1 MRSGLSRYV
10 NKWEKELNIPL
21 LEKSADRPL
30 VEYVK
35 EAFKSLEILRPIKIT
50 GFDYTER
57 ASEIDINNYVFRR
70 DKKKKKKERYGI
82 KSIGDDRVGRLRV
95 HVELALPE
103 VNPKTKVPEYKI
115 HNISKSILIPLQDE
129 NGYYVIKGKKY
140 YIIYQMVEKSIY
152 NVGNKISLKS
162 LMPVDV
168 RRVPKTI
175 HDIHGNE
182 YKVPL
187 YTVVVVNRTIPAILF
202 YMSKGIRYT
211 LDYLNLNGVIDFVET
226 NDDEDTSKIYFQLSN
241 SCYMRVDRDMFES
254 HTFVKSVV
262 TGLIHISTNRV
273 NMTILNDKAYW
284 IRKLANPANYE
295 KGLTVMKYFD
305 RLVDVTTSNILL
317 IPDYYKGN
325 SYSVIKWVMQHF
337 NELRLKDNNDINNK
351 RLRCNET
358 ISALLNT
365 KFSERIKRVIS
376 LGEKATAD
384 NYLEI
389 FRFPGDI
396 LIQQMQSSGILR
408 YDDEVNDMSIWSKLK
423 ETTKG
428 PHAMGEKNSNGV
440 GIKARDIHPSMLGNI
455 DIIVCGNSDPGTSRT
470 LSPFAKIQGLH
481 FDASIEPSD
490 FYYKITKEVSDKC
503 KESGSVTVMVEFDNP
518 QDFYNYINELEKFN
532 NENISISGT
541 SREGHYDVVFG
552 RSIDM
557 DDSSKPQTIN
567 LAKKKYDAD
576 GNEIKEEESESAE

>member
-1 MRSGLSRYV
+1 MRSNLCHYV

-21 LEKSADRPL
+21 LEKSADKPL

-35 EAFKSLEILRPIKIT
+35 EAFKSLEILKPIKIT
-50 GFDYTER
+50 GFDYTEKE
-57 ASEIDINNYVFRR
+57 SEIDINNYVFRR

-82 KSIGDDRVGRLRV
+82 KAIGDDRVGRLTV
-95 HVELALPE
+95 HIELALPDT
-103 VNPKTKVPEYKI
+103 NPSTKAHEYKI

-152 NVGNKISLKS
+152 NVGNRISLKS

-168 RRVPKTI
+168 RRIPKVVQ
-175 HDIHGNE
+175 DIDGVE
-182 YKVPL
+182 YKLPL
-187 YTVVVVNRTIPAILF
+187 YTVVVVNRTIPAMLF
-202 YMSKGIRYT
+202 YMSKGIKYA
-211 LDYLNLNGVIDFVET
+211 LDYLNLDGIIEFIDKIET
-226 NDDEDTSKIYFQLSN
+226 KDDSKIYFQLSN
-241 SCYMRVDRDMFES
+241 SCYMQVDREIFDKY
-254 HTFVKSVV
+254 TFVKSVV
-262 TGLIHISTNRV
+262 MGIIHISSNRV
-273 NMTILNDKAYW
+273 NLTNLNDKAYW
-284 IRKLANPANYE
+284 IKKLANPANYE
-295 KGLTVMKYFD
+295 KGLTVLKYFD
-305 RLVDVTTSNILL
+305 RLVDVTTSNILK
-317 IPDYYKGN
+317 IPEYYKGG
-325 SYSVIKWVMQHF
+325 SYSVVKWVMQHF

-358 ISALLNT
+358 ISALLTT
-365 KFSERIKRVIS
+365 KFSERLKRVIS
-376 LGEKATAD
+376 LGEKANAD

-440 GIKARDIHPSMLGNI
+440 GIKVRDIHPSMLGNI

-490 FYYKITKEVSDKC
+490 FYYKISKEVNDKC
-503 KESGSVTVMVEFDNP
+503 KRNGDISVMVEFDNP
-518 QDFYNYINELEKFN
+518 ADFYKYISELEKFN

-541 SREGHYDVVFG
+541 SREGHYDVVLG
-552 RSIDM
+552 RTIDM

-567 LAKKKYDAD
+567 LAKKKY
-576 GNEIKEEESESAE
+576 NENGEVEEETSKDGE

>member
-1 MRSGLSRYV
+1 MRSNLCHYV

-21 LEKSADRPL
+21 LEKSADKPL

-35 EAFKSLEILRPIKIT
+35 EAFKSLEILKPIKIT
-50 GFDYTER
+50 GFDYTEKE
-57 ASEIDINNYVFRR
+57 SEIDINNYVFRR

-82 KSIGDDRVGRLRV
+82 KAIGDDRVGRLTV
-95 HVELALPE
+95 HIELALPDT
-103 VNPKTKVPEYKI
+103 NPSTKAHEYKI

-152 NVGNKISLKS
+152 NVGNRISLKS

-168 RRVPKTI
+168 RRIPKVVQ
-175 HDIHGNE
+175 DIDGVE
-182 YKVPL
+182 YKLPL
-187 YTVVVVNRTIPAILF
+187 YTVVVVNRTIPAMLF
-202 YMSKGIRYT
+202 YMSKGIKYA
-211 LDYLNLNGVIDFVET
+211 LDYLNLDGIIEFIDKIE
-226 NDDEDTSKIYFQLSN
+226 NKDDSKIYFQLSN
-241 SCYMRVDRDMFES
+241 SCYMQVDREIFDKY
-254 HTFVKSVV
+254 TFVKSVV
-262 TGLIHISTNRV
+262 MGIIHISSNRV
-273 NMTILNDKAYW
+273 NLTNLNDKAYW
-284 IRKLANPANYE
+284 IKKLANPANYE
-295 KGLTVMKYFD
+295 KGLTILKYFD
-305 RLVDVTTSNILL
+305 RLVDVTTSNILK
-317 IPDYYKGN
+317 IPEYYKGG
-325 SYSVIKWVMQHF
+325 SYSVVKWVMQHF

-358 ISALLNT
+358 ISALLTT
-365 KFSERIKRVIS
+365 KFSERLKRVIS
-376 LGEKATAD
+376 LGEKANAD

-440 GIKARDIHPSMLGNI
+440 GIKVRDIHPSMLGNI

-490 FYYKITKEVSDKC
+490 FYYKISKEVNDKC
-503 KESGSVTVMVEFDNP
+503 KRNGDISVMVEFDNP
-518 QDFYNYINELEKFN
+518 TDFYKYISELEKFN

-541 SREGHYDVVFG
+541 SREGHYDVVLG
-552 RSIDM
+552 RTIDM

-567 LAKKKYDAD
+567 LAKKKY
-576 GNEIKEEESESAE
+576 NENGEVEEETKDGE

>member
-1 MRSGLSRYV
+1 MRSNLCHYV

-21 LEKSADRPL
+21 LEKSADKPL

-35 EAFKSLEILRPIKIT
+35 EAFKSLEILKPIKIT
-50 GFDYTER
+50 GFDYTEKE
-57 ASEIDINNYVFRR
+57 SEIDINNYVFRR

-82 KSIGDDRVGRLRV
+82 KAIGDDRVGRLTV
-95 HVELALPE
+95 HIELALPDT
-103 VNPKTKVPEYKI
+103 NPSTKAHEYKI

-152 NVGNKISLKS
+152 NVGNRISLKS

-168 RRVPKTI
+168 RRIPKVVQ
-175 HDIHGNE
+175 DIDGVE
-182 YKVPL
+182 YKLPL
-187 YTVVVVNRTIPAILF
+187 YTVVVVNRTIPAMLF
-202 YMSKGIRYT
+202 YMSKGIKYA
-211 LDYLNLNGVIDFVET
+211 LDYLNLDGIIEFIDKIESK
-226 NDDEDTSKIYFQLSN
+226 DDSKIYFQLSN
-241 SCYMRVDRDMFES
+241 SCYMQVDREIFDKY
-254 HTFVKSVV
+254 TFVKSVV
-262 TGLIHISTNRV
+262 MGIIHISSNRV
-273 NMTILNDKAYW
+273 NLTNLNDKAYW
-284 IRKLANPANYE
+284 IKKLANPANYE
-295 KGLTVMKYFD
+295 KGLTVLKYFD
-305 RLVDVTTSNILL
+305 RLVDVTTSNILK
-317 IPDYYKGN
+317 IPEYYKGG
-325 SYSVIKWVMQHF
+325 SYSVVKWVMQHF

-358 ISALLNT
+358 ISALLTT
-365 KFSERIKRVIS
+365 KFSERLKRVIS
-376 LGEKATAD
+376 LGEKANAD

-440 GIKARDIHPSMLGNI
+440 GIKVRDIHPSMLGNI

-490 FYYKITKEVSDKC
+490 FYYKISKEVNDKC
-503 KESGSVTVMVEFDNP
+503 KRNGDISVMVEFDNP
-518 QDFYNYINELEKFN
+518 TDFYKYISELEKFN

-541 SREGHYDVVFG
+541 SREGHYDVVLG
-552 RSIDM
+552 RTIDM

-567 LAKKKYDAD
+567 LAKKKY
-576 GNEIKEEESESAE
+576 NENGEVEEETKDGE

>member
-1 MRSGLSRYV
+1 MRSNLCHYV

-21 LEKSADRPL
+21 LEKSADKPL

-35 EAFKSLEILRPIKIT
+35 EAFKSLEILKPIKIT
-50 GFDYTER
+50 GFDYTEKE
-57 ASEIDINNYVFRR
+57 SEIDINNYVFRR

-82 KSIGDDRVGRLRV
+82 KAIGDDRVGRLTV
-95 HVELALPE
+95 HIELALPDT
-103 VNPKTKVPEYKI
+103 NPSTKAHEYKI

-152 NVGNKISLKS
+152 NVGNRISLKS

-168 RRVPKTI
+168 RRIPKVVQ
-175 HDIHGNE
+175 DIDGVE
-182 YKVPL
+182 YKLPL
-187 YTVVVVNRTIPAILF
+187 YTVVVVNRTIPAMLF
-202 YMSKGIRYT
+202 YMSKGIKYA
-211 LDYLNLNGVIDFVET
+211 LDYLNLDGIIEFIDKIE
-226 NDDEDTSKIYFQLSN
+226 NKDDSKIYFQLSN
-241 SCYMRVDRDMFES
+241 SCYMQVDREIFDKY
-254 HTFVKSVV
+254 TFVKSVV
-262 TGLIHISTNRV
+262 MGIIHISSNRV
-273 NMTILNDKAYW
+273 NLTNLNDKAYW
-284 IRKLANPANYE
+284 IKKLANPANYE
-295 KGLTVMKYFD
+295 KGLTVLKYFD
-305 RLVDVTTSNILL
+305 RLVDVTTSNILK
-317 IPDYYKGN
+317 IPEYYKGG
-325 SYSVIKWVMQHF
+325 SYSVVKWVMQHF

-358 ISALLNT
+358 ISALLTT
-365 KFSERIKRVIS
+365 KFSERLKRVIS
-376 LGEKATAD
+376 LGEKANAD

-440 GIKARDIHPSMLGNI
+440 GIKVRDIHPSMLGNI

-490 FYYKITKEVSDKC
+490 FYYKISKEVNDKC
-503 KESGSVTVMVEFDNP
+503 KRNGDISVMVEFDNP
-518 QDFYNYINELEKFN
+518 TDFYKYISELEKFN

-541 SREGHYDVVFG
+541 SREGHYDVVLG
-552 RSIDM
+552 RTIDM

-567 LAKKKYDAD
+567 LAKKKY
-576 GNEIKEEESESAE
+576 NENGEVEEETKDGE

>member
-1 MRSGLSRYV
+1 MRSNLCHYV

-21 LEKSADRPL
+21 LEKSADKPL

-35 EAFKSLEILRPIKIT
+35 EAFKSLEILKPIKIT
-50 GFDYTER
+50 GFDYTEKE
-57 ASEIDINNYVFRR
+57 SEIDINNYVFRR

-82 KSIGDDRVGRLRV
+82 KAIGDDRVGRLTV
-95 HVELALPE
+95 HIELALPDT
-103 VNPKTKVPEYKI
+103 NPSTKAHEYKI

-152 NVGNKISLKS
+152 NVGNRISLKS

-168 RRVPKTI
+168 RRIPKVVQ
-175 HDIHGNE
+175 DIDGVE
-182 YKVPL
+182 YKLPL
-187 YTVVVVNRTIPAILF
+187 YTVVVVNRTIPAMLF
-202 YMSKGIRYT
+202 YMSKGIKYA
-211 LDYLNLNGVIDFVET
+211 LDYLNLDGIIEFIDKIET
-226 NDDEDTSKIYFQLSN
+226 KDDSKIYFQLSN
-241 SCYMRVDRDMFES
+241 SCYMQVDREIFDKY
-254 HTFVKSVV
+254 TFVKSVV
-262 TGLIHISTNRV
+262 MGIIHISSNRV
-273 NMTILNDKAYW
+273 NLTNLNDKAYW
-284 IRKLANPANYE
+284 IKKLANPANYE
-295 KGLTVMKYFD
+295 KGLTVLKYFD
-305 RLVDVTTSNILL
+305 RLVDVTTSNILK
-317 IPDYYKGN
+317 IPEYYKGG
-325 SYSVIKWVMQHF
+325 SYSVVKWVMQHF

-358 ISALLNT
+358 ISALLTT
-365 KFSERIKRVIS
+365 KFSERLKRVIS
-376 LGEKATAD
+376 LGEKANAD

-440 GIKARDIHPSMLGNI
+440 GIKVRDIHPSMLGNI

-490 FYYKITKEVSDKC
+490 FYYKISKEVNDKC
-503 KESGSVTVMVEFDNP
+503 KRNGDISVMVEFDNP
-518 QDFYNYINELEKFN
+518 TDFYKYISELEKFN

-541 SREGHYDVVFG
+541 SREGHYDVVLG
-552 RSIDM
+552 RTIDM

-567 LAKKKYDAD
+567 LAKKKY
-576 GNEIKEEESESAE
+576 NENGEVEEETKDGE

>member
-1 MRSGLSRYV
+1 MRSNLCHYI

-21 LEKSADRPL
+21 LEKSADKPL

-35 EAFKSLEILRPIKIT
+35 EAFKSLEILKPIKIK

-57 ASEIDINNYVFRR
+57 ESEIDINNYVFRR

-82 KSIGDDRVGRLRV
+82 KAIGDDRVGRLTV
-95 HVELALPE
+95 HIELALPDT
-103 VNPKTKVPEYKI
+103 NPTTKAHEYKI

-152 NVGNKISLKS
+152 NVGNRISLKS

-168 RRVPKTI
+168 RRIPKVV
-175 HDIHGNE
+175 HDIDGVE
-182 YKVPL
+182 YKLPL

-202 YMSKGIRYT
+202 YMSKGIKYA
-211 LDYLNLNGVIDFVET
+211 LDYLNLDGIIEFVEKIE
-226 NDDEDTSKIYFQLSN
+226 NKDDSKIYFQLSN
-241 SCYMRVDRDMFES
+241 SCYMQVDRDIFDKY
-254 HTFVKSVV
+254 TFVKSVV
-262 TGLIHISTNRV
+262 MGLIHISSNRV
-273 NMTILNDKAYW
+273 NLTNLNDKAYW
-284 IRKLANPANYE
+284 IKKLANPANYE
-295 KGLTVMKYFD
+295 KGLTVLKYFD
-305 RLVDVTTSNILL
+305 RLVDVTTSNILK
-317 IPDYYKGN
+317 IPEYYKGG
-325 SYSVIKWVMQHF
+325 SYSVVKWVMQHF

-358 ISALLNT
+358 ISALLTT
-365 KFSERIKRVIS
+365 KFSERLKRVIS
-376 LGEKATAD
+376 LGEKANAD

-440 GIKARDIHPSMLGNI
+440 GIKVRDIHPSMLGNI

-490 FYYKITKEVSDKC
+490 FYYRISKEVNDKC
-503 KESGSVTVMVEFDNP
+503 KKKGDISVMVEFDNP
-518 QDFYNYINELEKFN
+518 TDFYKYISELEKFN

-541 SREGHYDVVFG
+541 SREGHYDVVLG
-552 RSIDM
+552 RTIDM

-567 LAKKKYDAD
+567 LAKKKY
-576 GNEIKEEESESAE
+576 NENGEVEEEKNKDGE

>member
-1 MRSGLSRYV
+1 MRSNLCHYV

-21 LEKSADRPL
+21 LEKSADKPL

-35 EAFKSLEILRPIKIT
+35 EAFKSLEILKPIKIT
-50 GFDYTER
+50 GFDYTEKE
-57 ASEIDINNYVFRR
+57 SEIDINNYVFRR

-82 KSIGDDRVGRLRV
+82 KAIGDDRVGRLTV
-95 HVELALPE
+95 HIELALPDT
-103 VNPKTKVPEYKI
+103 NPSTKAHEYKI

-152 NVGNKISLKS
+152 NVGNRISLKS

-168 RRVPKTI
+168 RRIPKVVQ
-175 HDIHGNE
+175 DIDGVE
-182 YKVPL
+182 YKLPL
-187 YTVVVVNRTIPAILF
+187 YTVVVVNRTIPAMLF
-202 YMSKGIRYT
+202 YMSKGIKYA
-211 LDYLNLNGVIDFVET
+211 LDYLNLDGIIEFIDKIE
-226 NDDEDTSKIYFQLSN
+226 NKDDSKIYFQLSN
-241 SCYMRVDRDMFES
+241 SCYMQVDRDIFDKY
-254 HTFVKSVV
+254 TFVKSVV
-262 TGLIHISTNRV
+262 MGIIHISSNRV
-273 NMTILNDKAYW
+273 NLTNLNDKAYW
-284 IRKLANPANYE
+284 IKKLANPANYE
-295 KGLTVMKYFD
+295 KGLTVLKYFD
-305 RLVDVTTSNILL
+305 RLVDVTTSNILK
-317 IPDYYKGN
+317 IPEYYKGG
-325 SYSVIKWVMQHF
+325 SYSVVKWVMQHF

-358 ISALLNT
+358 ISALLTT
-365 KFSERIKRVIS
+365 KFSERLKRVIS
-376 LGEKATAD
+376 LGEKANAD

-440 GIKARDIHPSMLGNI
+440 GIKVRDIHPSMLGNI

-490 FYYKITKEVSDKC
+490 FYYKISKEVNDKC
-503 KESGSVTVMVEFDNP
+503 KRNGDVSVMVEFDNP
-518 QDFYNYINELEKFN
+518 TDFYKYISELEKFN

-541 SREGHYDVVFG
+541 SREGHYDVVLG
-552 RSIDM
+552 RTIDM

-567 LAKKKYDAD
+567 LAKKKY
-576 GNEIKEEESESAE
+576 NENGEVEEETKDGE

>member
-1 MRSGLSRYV
+1 MRSNLCHYV

-21 LEKSADRPL
+21 LEKSADKPL

-35 EAFKSLEILRPIKIT
+35 EAFKSLEILKPIKIT
-50 GFDYTER
+50 GFDYTEKE
-57 ASEIDINNYVFRR
+57 SEIDINNYVFRR

-82 KSIGDDRVGRLRV
+82 KAIGDDRVGRLTV
-95 HVELALPE
+95 HIELALPDT
-103 VNPKTKVPEYKI
+103 NLSTKAHEYKI

-152 NVGNKISLKS
+152 NVGNRISLKS

-168 RRVPKTI
+168 RRIPKVVQ
-175 HDIHGNE
+175 DIDGVE
-182 YKVPL
+182 YKLPL
-187 YTVVVVNRTIPAILF
+187 YTVVVVNRTIPAMLF
-202 YMSKGIRYT
+202 YMSKGIKYA
-211 LDYLNLNGVIDFVET
+211 LDYLNLDGIIEFIDKIET
-226 NDDEDTSKIYFQLSN
+226 KDDSKIYFQLSN
-241 SCYMRVDRDMFES
+241 SCYMQVDREIFDKY
-254 HTFVKSVV
+254 TFVKSVV
-262 TGLIHISTNRV
+262 MGIIHISSNRV
-273 NMTILNDKAYW
+273 NLTNLNDKAYW
-284 IRKLANPANYE
+284 IKKLANPANYE
-295 KGLTVMKYFD
+295 KGLTVLKYFD
-305 RLVDVTTSNILL
+305 RLVDVTTSNILK
-317 IPDYYKGN
+317 IPEYYKGG
-325 SYSVIKWVMQHF
+325 SYSVVKWVMQHF

-358 ISALLNT
+358 ISALLTT
-365 KFSERIKRVIS
+365 KFSERLKRVIS
-376 LGEKATAD
+376 LGEKANAD

-440 GIKARDIHPSMLGNI
+440 GIKVRDIHPSMLGNI

-490 FYYKITKEVSDKC
+490 FYYKISKEVNDKC
-503 KESGSVTVMVEFDNP
+503 KRNGDVSVMVEFDNP
-518 QDFYNYINELEKFN
+518 TDFYKYISELEKFN

-541 SREGHYDVVFG
+541 SREGHYDVVLG
-552 RSIDM
+552 RTIDM

-567 LAKKKYDAD
+567 LAKKKY
-576 GNEIKEEESESAE
+576 NENGEVEEETKDGE

>member
-1 MRSGLSRYV
+1 MRSNLCHYV

-21 LEKSADRPL
+21 LEKSADKPL

-35 EAFKSLEILRPIKIT
+35 EAFKSLEILKPIKIT
-50 GFDYTER
+50 GFDYTEKE
-57 ASEIDINNYVFRR
+57 SEIDINNYVFRR

-82 KSIGDDRVGRLRV
+82 KAIGDDRVGRLTV
-95 HVELALPE
+95 HIELALPDT
-103 VNPKTKVPEYKI
+103 NPSTKAHEYKI

-152 NVGNKISLKS
+152 NVGNRISLKS

-168 RRVPKTI
+168 RRIPKVVQ
-175 HDIHGNE
+175 DIDGVE
-182 YKVPL
+182 YKLPL
-187 YTVVVVNRTIPAILF
+187 YTVVVVNRTIPAMLF
-202 YMSKGIRYT
+202 YMSKGIKYA
-211 LDYLNLNGVIDFVET
+211 LDYLNLDGIIEFIDKIE
-226 NDDEDTSKIYFQLSN
+226 NKDDSKIYFQLSN
-241 SCYMRVDRDMFES
+241 SCYMQVDREIFDKY
-254 HTFVKSVV
+254 TFVKSVV
-262 TGLIHISTNRV
+262 MGIIHISSNRV
-273 NMTILNDKAYW
+273 NLTNLNDKVYW
-284 IRKLANPANYE
+284 IKKLANPANYE
-295 KGLTVMKYFD
+295 KGLTVLKYFD
-305 RLVDVTTSNILL
+305 RLVDVTTSNILK
-317 IPDYYKGN
+317 IPEYYKGG
-325 SYSVIKWVMQHF
+325 SYSVVKWVMQHF

-358 ISALLNT
+358 ISALLTT
-365 KFSERIKRVIS
+365 KFSERLKRVIS
-376 LGEKATAD
+376 LGEKANAD

-440 GIKARDIHPSMLGNI
+440 GIKVRDIHPSMLGNI

-490 FYYKITKEVSDKC
+490 FYYKISKEVNDKC
-503 KESGSVTVMVEFDNP
+503 KRNGDISVMVEFDNP
-518 QDFYNYINELEKFN
+518 TDFYKYISELEKFN

-541 SREGHYDVVFG
+541 SREGHYDVVLG
-552 RSIDM
+552 RTIDM

-567 LAKKKYDAD
+567 LAKKKY
-576 GNEIKEEESESAE
+576 NENGEVEEETKDGE

>member
-1 MRSGLSRYV
+1 MRSNLCHYV

-21 LEKSADRPL
+21 LEKSADKPL

-35 EAFKSLEILRPIKIT
+35 EAFKSLEILKPIKIT
-50 GFDYTER
+50 GFDYTEKE
-57 ASEIDINNYVFRR
+57 SEIDINNYVFRR

-82 KSIGDDRVGRLRV
+82 KAIGDDRVGKLTV
-95 HVELALPE
+95 HIELALPDT
-103 VNPKTKVPEYKI
+103 NPSTKAHEYKI

-152 NVGNKISLKS
+152 NVGNRISLKS

-168 RRVPKTI
+168 RRIPKVVQ
-175 HDIHGNE
+175 DIDGVE
-182 YKVPL
+182 YKLPL
-187 YTVVVVNRTIPAILF
+187 YTVVVVNRTIPAMLF
-202 YMSKGIRYT
+202 YMSKGIKYA
-211 LDYLNLNGVIDFVET
+211 LDYLNLDGIIEFIDKIE
-226 NDDEDTSKIYFQLSN
+226 NKDDSKIYFQLSN
-241 SCYMRVDRDMFES
+241 SCYMQVDRDIFDKY
-254 HTFVKSVV
+254 TFVKSVV
-262 TGLIHISTNRV
+262 MGIIHISSNRV
-273 NMTILNDKAYW
+273 NLTNLNDKAYW
-284 IRKLANPANYE
+284 IKKLANPANYE
-295 KGLTVMKYFD
+295 KGLTVLKYFD
-305 RLVDVTTSNILL
+305 RLVDVTTSNILK
-317 IPDYYKGN
+317 IPEYYKGG
-325 SYSVIKWVMQHF
+325 SYSVVKWVMQHF

-358 ISALLNT
+358 ISALLTT
-365 KFSERIKRVIS
+365 KFSERLKRVIS
-376 LGEKATAD
+376 LGEKANAD

-440 GIKARDIHPSMLGNI
+440 GIKVRDIHPSMLGNI

-490 FYYKITKEVSDKC
+490 FYYKISKEVNDKC
-503 KESGSVTVMVEFDNP
+503 KRNGDISVMVEFDNP
-518 QDFYNYINELEKFN
+518 TDFYKYISELEKFN

-541 SREGHYDVVFG
+541 SREGHYDVVLG
-552 RSIDM
+552 RTIDM

-567 LAKKKYDAD
+567 LAKKKY
-576 GNEIKEEESESAE
+576 NENGEVEEENKDGE

>member
-1 MRSGLSRYV
+1 MRSNLCHYV

-21 LEKSADRPL
+21 LEKSADKPL

-35 EAFKSLEILRPIKIT
+35 EAFKSLEILKPIKIT
-50 GFDYTER
+50 GFDYTEKE
-57 ASEIDINNYVFRR
+57 SEIDINNYVFRR

-82 KSIGDDRVGRLRV
+82 KAIGDDRVGRLTV
-95 HVELALPE
+95 HIELALPDT
-103 VNPKTKVPEYKI
+103 NPSTKAHEYKI

-152 NVGNKISLKS
+152 NVGNRISLKS

-168 RRVPKTI
+168 RRIPKVVQ
-175 HDIHGNE
+175 DIDGVE
-182 YKVPL
+182 YKLPL
-187 YTVVVVNRTIPAILF
+187 YTVVVVNRTIPAMLF
-202 YMSKGIRYT
+202 YMSKGIKYA
-211 LDYLNLNGVIDFVET
+211 LDYLNLDGIIEFIDKIE
-226 NDDEDTSKIYFQLSN
+226 NKDDSKIYFQLSN
-241 SCYMRVDRDMFES
+241 SCYMQVDRDIFDKY
-254 HTFVKSVV
+254 TFVKSVV
-262 TGLIHISTNRV
+262 MGIIHISSNRV
-273 NMTILNDKAYW
+273 NLTNLNDKAYW
-284 IRKLANPANYE
+284 IKKLANPANYE
-295 KGLTVMKYFD
+295 KGLTVLKYFD
-305 RLVDVTTSNILL
+305 RLVDVTTSNILK
-317 IPDYYKGN
+317 IPEYYKGG
-325 SYSVIKWVMQHF
+325 SYSVVKWVMQHF

-358 ISALLNT
+358 ISALLTT
-365 KFSERIKRVIS
+365 KFSERLKRVIS
-376 LGEKATAD
+376 LGEKANAD

-440 GIKARDIHPSMLGNI
+440 GIKVRDIHPSMLGNI

-490 FYYKITKEVSDKC
+490 FYYRISKEVNDKC
-503 KESGSVTVMVEFDNP
+503 KRNGDISVMVEFDNP
-518 QDFYNYINELEKFN
+518 TDFYKYISELEKFN

-541 SREGHYDVVFG
+541 SREGHYDVVLG
-552 RSIDM
+552 RTIDM

-567 LAKKKYDAD
+567 LAKKKY
-576 GNEIKEEESESAE
+576 NENGEVEEETKDGE

>member
-1 MRSGLSRYV
+1 V

-21 LEKSADRPL
+21 LEKSADKPL

-35 EAFKSLEILRPIKIT
+35 EAFKSLEILKPIKIT
-50 GFDYTER
+50 GFDYTEKE
-57 ASEIDINNYVFRR
+57 SEIDINNYVFRR

-82 KSIGDDRVGRLRV
+82 KAIGDDRVGRLTV
-95 HVELALPE
+95 HIELALPDT
-103 VNPKTKVPEYKI
+103 NPSTKAHEYKI

-152 NVGNKISLKS
+152 NVGNRISLKS

-168 RRVPKTI
+168 RRIPKVVQ
-175 HDIHGNE
+175 DIDGVE
-182 YKVPL
+182 YKLPL
-187 YTVVVVNRTIPAILF
+187 YTVVVVNRTIPAMLF
-202 YMSKGIRYT
+202 YMSKGIKYA
-211 LDYLNLNGVIDFVET
+211 LDYLNLDGIIEFIDKIET
-226 NDDEDTSKIYFQLSN
+226 KDDSKIYFQLSN
-241 SCYMRVDRDMFES
+241 SCYMQVDREIFDKY
-254 HTFVKSVV
+254 TFVKSVV
-262 TGLIHISTNRV
+262 MGIIHISSNRV
-273 NMTILNDKAYW
+273 NLTNLNDKAYW
-284 IRKLANPANYE
+284 IKKLANPANYE
-295 KGLTVMKYFD
+295 KGLTVLKYFD
-305 RLVDVTTSNILL
+305 RLVDVTTSNILK
-317 IPDYYKGN
+317 IPEYYKGG
-325 SYSVIKWVMQHF
+325 SYSVVKWVMQHF

-358 ISALLNT
+358 ISALLTT
-365 KFSERIKRVIS
+365 KFSERLKRVIS
-376 LGEKATAD
+376 LGEKANAD

-396 LIQQMQSSGILR
+396 LIQQIQSSGILR

-440 GIKARDIHPSMLGNI
+440 GIKVRDIHPSMLGNI

-490 FYYKITKEVSDKC
+490 FYYKISKEVNDKC
-503 KESGSVTVMVEFDNP
+503 KRNGDISVMVEFDNP
-518 QDFYNYINELEKFN
+518 TDFYKYISELEKFN

-541 SREGHYDVVFG
+541 SREGHYDVVLG
-552 RSIDM
+552 RTIDM

-567 LAKKKYDAD
+567 LAKKKY
-576 GNEIKEEESESAE
+576 NENGEVEEETKDGE

>member
-1 MRSGLSRYV
+1 MRSNLCHYV

-21 LEKSADRPL
+21 LEKSADKPL

-35 EAFKSLEILRPIKIT
+35 EAFKSLEILKPIKIT
-50 GFDYTER
+50 GFDYTEKE
-57 ASEIDINNYVFRR
+57 SEIDINNYVFRR

-82 KSIGDDRVGRLRV
+82 KAIGDDRVGRLTV
-95 HVELALPE
+95 HIELALPDT
-103 VNPKTKVPEYKI
+103 NPSTKAHEYKI

-152 NVGNKISLKS
+152 NVGNRISLKS

-168 RRVPKTI
+168 RRIPKVVQ
-175 HDIHGNE
+175 DIDGVE
-182 YKVPL
+182 YKLPL
-187 YTVVVVNRTIPAILF
+187 YTVVVVNRTIPAMLF
-202 YMSKGIRYT
+202 YMSKGIKYA
-211 LDYLNLNGVIDFVET
+211 LDYLNLDGIIEFIDKIE
-226 NDDEDTSKIYFQLSN
+226 NKDDSKIYFQLSN
-241 SCYMRVDRDMFES
+241 SCYMQVDREIFDKY
-254 HTFVKSVV
+254 TFVKSVV
-262 TGLIHISTNRV
+262 MGIIHISSNRV
-273 NMTILNDKAYW
+273 NLTNLNDKAYW
-284 IRKLANPANYE
+284 IKKLANPANYE
-295 KGLTVMKYFD
+295 KGLTVLKYFD
-305 RLVDVTTSNILL
+305 RLVDVTTSNILK
-317 IPDYYKGN
+317 IPEYYKGG
-325 SYSVIKWVMQHF
+325 SYSVVKWVMQHF

-358 ISALLNT
+358 ISALLTT
-365 KFSERIKRVIS
+365 KFSERLKRVIS
-376 LGEKATAD
+376 LGEKANAD

-440 GIKARDIHPSMLGNI
+440 GIKVRDIHPSMLGNI

-490 FYYKITKEVSDKC
+490 FYYRISKEVNDKC
-503 KESGSVTVMVEFDNP
+503 KRNGDISVMVEFDNP
-518 QDFYNYINELEKFN
+518 ADFYKYISELEKFN

-541 SREGHYDVVFG
+541 SREGHYDVVLG
-552 RSIDM
+552 RTIDM

-567 LAKKKYDAD
+567 LAKKKY
-576 GNEIKEEESESAE
+576 NENGEVEEETKDGE

>member
-1 MRSGLSRYV
+1 MRSNLCHYV

-21 LEKSADRPL
+21 LEKSADKPL

-35 EAFKSLEILRPIKIT
+35 EAFKSLEILKPIKIT
-50 GFDYTER
+50 GFDYTEKE
-57 ASEIDINNYVFRR
+57 SEIDINNYVFRR

-82 KSIGDDRVGRLRV
+82 KAIGDDRVGRLTV
-95 HVELALPE
+95 HIELALPDT
-103 VNPKTKVPEYKI
+103 NPSTKAHEYKI

-152 NVGNKISLKS
+152 NVGNRISLKS

-168 RRVPKTI
+168 RRIPKVVQ
-175 HDIHGNE
+175 DIDGVE
-182 YKVPL
+182 YKLPL
-187 YTVVVVNRTIPAILF
+187 YTVVVVNRTIPAMLF
-202 YMSKGIRYT
+202 YMSKGIKYA
-211 LDYLNLNGVIDFVET
+211 LDYLNLDGIIEFIDKIE
-226 NDDEDTSKIYFQLSN
+226 NKDDSKIYFQLSN
-241 SCYMRVDRDMFES
+241 SCYMQVDREIFDKY
-254 HTFVKSVV
+254 TFVKSVV
-262 TGLIHISTNRV
+262 MGIIHISSNRV
-273 NMTILNDKAYW
+273 NLTNLNDKAYW
-284 IRKLANPANYE
+284 IKKLANPANYE
-295 KGLTVMKYFD
+295 KGLTVLKYFD
-305 RLVDVTTSNILL
+305 RLVDVTTSNILK
-317 IPDYYKGN
+317 IPEYYKGG
-325 SYSVIKWVMQHF
+325 SYSVVKWVMQHF

-358 ISALLNT
+358 ISALLTT
-365 KFSERIKRVIS
+365 KFSERLKRVIS
-376 LGEKATAD
+376 LGEKANAD

-440 GIKARDIHPSMLGNI
+440 GIKVRDIHPSMLGNI

-490 FYYKITKEVSDKC
+490 FYYRISKEVNDKC
-503 KESGSVTVMVEFDNP
+503 KRNGDISVMVEFDNP
-518 QDFYNYINELEKFN
+518 ADFYKYISELEKFN

-541 SREGHYDVVFG
+541 SREGHYDVVLG
-552 RSIDM
+552 RTIDM

-567 LAKKKYDAD
+567 LAKKKY
-576 GNEIKEEESESAE
+576 NENGEVEEENKDGE

>member
-1 MRSGLSRYV
+1 MRSNLCHYV

-21 LEKSADRPL
+21 LEKSADKPL

-35 EAFKSLEILRPIKIT
+35 EAFKSLEILKPIKIT
-50 GFDYTER
+50 GFDYTEKE
-57 ASEIDINNYVFRR
+57 SEIDINNYVFRR

-82 KSIGDDRVGRLRV
+82 KAIGDDRVGRLTV
-95 HVELALPE
+95 HIELALPDT
-103 VNPKTKVPEYKI
+103 NPSTKAHEYKI

-152 NVGNKISLKS
+152 NVGNRISLKS

-168 RRVPKTI
+168 RRIPKVVQ
-175 HDIHGNE
+175 DIDGVE
-182 YKVPL
+182 YKLPL
-187 YTVVVVNRTIPAILF
+187 YTVVVVNRTIPAMLF
-202 YMSKGIRYT
+202 YMSKGIKYA
-211 LDYLNLNGVIDFVET
+211 LDYLNLDGIIEFIDKIE
-226 NDDEDTSKIYFQLSN
+226 NKDDSKIYFQLSN
-241 SCYMRVDRDMFES
+241 SCYMQVDRDIFDKY
-254 HTFVKSVV
+254 TFVKSVV
-262 TGLIHISTNRV
+262 MGIIHISSNRV
-273 NMTILNDKAYW
+273 NLTNLNDKAYW
-284 IRKLANPANYE
+284 IKKLANPANYE
-295 KGLTVMKYFD
+295 KGLTVLKYFD
-305 RLVDVTTSNILL
+305 RLVDVTTSNILK
-317 IPDYYKGN
+317 IPEYYKGG
-325 SYSVIKWVMQHF
+325 SYSVVKWVMQHF

-358 ISALLNT
+358 ISALLTT
-365 KFSERIKRVIS
+365 KFSERLKRVIS
-376 LGEKATAD
+376 LGEKANAD

-440 GIKARDIHPSMLGNI
+440 GIKVRDIHPSMLGNI

-490 FYYKITKEVSDKC
+490 FYYKISKEVNDKC
-503 KESGSVTVMVEFDNP
+503 KRNGDISVMVEFDNP
-518 QDFYNYINELEKFN
+518 TDFYKYISELEKFN

-541 SREGHYDVVFG
+541 SREGHYDVVLG
-552 RSIDM
+552 RTIDM

-567 LAKKKYDAD
+567 LAKKKY
-576 GNEIKEEESESAE
+576 NENGEVEEENKDGE